1 MDRQG
6 NAWHG
11 RRGEAGSGAAGRG
24 TAGNLTFNRSS
35 KMAQQFDGTNRGVIS
50 KNTRK
55 ELETH
60 PDIRGQINVD
70 GTEYWLDG
78 WLKQRN
84 DGTGS
89 FYSLSVKPKNAPA
102 ATKPAQKAA
111 QKPAPASGG
120 FDDMDD
126 SIPF

>member
-1 MDRQG
+1 MSYD
-6 NAWHG
+6 N
-11 RRGEAGSGAAGRG
+11 
-24 TAGNLTFNRSS
+24 
-35 KMAQQFDGTNRGVIS
+35 TNKGIIS

-55 ELETH
+55 ELDTH

-78 WLKQRN
+78 WLKQRT

-102 ATKPAQKAA
+102 APTKPVQKD
-111 QKPAPASGG
+111 APASGG
-120 FDDMDD
+120 FDSMDD
-126 SIPF
+126 SIPFANPYRGRFSYVI

>member
-1 MDRQG
+1 MVRIG
-6 NAWHG
+6 MA
-11 RRGEAGSGAAGRG
+11 G

-55 ELETH
+55 ELDTH

-78 WLKQRN
+78 WLKQRT
-84 DGTGS
+84 DGSGS

-102 ATKPAQKAA
+102 APAKPVQKAA
-111 QKPAPASGG
+111 PKPAPASGG
-120 FDDMDD
+120 FDDMDSD
-126 SIPF
+126 IPF